1 VVDKFLPI
9 LKKTAADFPVLGA
22 VSNTGPEN
30 TLRLVQDALKKGAKL
45 IYGEA
50 RLIKPGQLHP
60 LILSEVTPEMWIHDE
75 ESFGPVLTV
84 YVVDSDEEAIELA
97 NKSQY
102 GLSAG
107 VYSKDLHRALR
118 VASQIEVGQTHINFP
133 NGTGTDEGKFSCF
146 IYKQ

>member
-1 VVDKFLPI
+1 MELGGKAAALVLEDADLTLAATGCVHGSYMHKGQTCFSTERVIVNAAVVDKFLPI

-60 LILSEVTPEMWIHDE
+60 LVLSEVTPEI
-75 ESFGPVLTV
+75 P
-84 YVVDSDEEAIELA
+84 
-97 NKSQY
+97 
-102 GLSAG
+102 
-107 VYSKDLHRALR
+107 
-118 VASQIEVGQTHINFP
+118 
-133 NGTGTDEGKFSCF
+133 
-146 IYKQ
+146 